1 MSGTTPPPG
10 YAQAPP
16 GAAYLVAHPGPFP
29 GANSGRGKAVAIRI
43 AWSLVPILSVGFLAW
58 VPLLV
63 LGLHRRTRQ
72 AWTVFTA
79 SVVLAVTAVVLL
91 MVNGSEGEKAERAR
105 GEGAEVEGIASVPGN
120 IGAGVMIALWVGGP
134 VYWFVTT
141 RRGSRAEI
149 RGIPV
154 QPVPMTGPG
163 MPIAAYGWHG
173 APGVPHGGGVPSGH
187 AVPGMP
193 GVPAQSVPPAY
204 RGDASVPAPGP
215 APVPPAAPP
224 PVAARPD
231 AVRVERARARLE
243 GLSERLRER
252 EGGADPGAARPGAPD

>member
-1 MSGTTPPPG
+1 MSGTQPPPG

-16 GAAYLVAHPGPFP
+16 AAAHLAAHAVAHPGPFP
-29 GANSGRGKAVAIRI
+29 GANSGRGKAMAIRI
-43 AWSLVPILSVGFLAW
+43 AWSLVPIVTLGLLAW
-58 VPLLV
+58 VPLLI

-79 SVVLAVTAVVLL
+79 SAVLAVTVLVLL
-91 MVNGSEGEKAERAR
+91 FVNGSESGKAERDR

-120 IGAGVMIALWVGGP
+120 IGGGLLIALWVGTP

-141 RRGSRAEI
+141 RRNSRAEV
-149 RGIPV
+149 RGLPV
-154 QPVPMTGPG
+154 PPVPMTGPG

-173 APGVPHGGGVPSGH
+173 APGVPHGYHAGPTAPPTVSP
-187 AVPGMP
+187 AVPP
-193 GVPAQSVPPAY
+193 
-204 RGDASVPAPGP
+204 PAPGP
-215 APVPPAAPP
+215 APSPVPAAPTP
-224 PVAARPD
+224 SSPAADSGAARHD

-252 EGGADPGAARPGAPD
+252 EGGADR